1 VQPTRRQSRL
11 THEREGKILRRRRR
25 RRRRGRRR
33 MRRRR
38 SWAELR

>member
-1 VQPTRRQSRL
+1 M

-25 RRRRGRRR
+25 RRRGRRR
-33 MRRRR
+33 RGR